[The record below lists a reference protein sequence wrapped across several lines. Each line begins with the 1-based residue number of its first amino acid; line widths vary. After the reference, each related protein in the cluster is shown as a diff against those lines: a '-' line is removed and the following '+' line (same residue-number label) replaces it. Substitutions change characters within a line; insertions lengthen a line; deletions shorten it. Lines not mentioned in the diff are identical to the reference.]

1 MLSLLAVLLFA
12 ACNTDQ
18 EGPLYTEQGAGVSFS
33 SSALTSTVVSPTDP
47 SFTVDLFRAKAGAEY
62 SGQLEIA
69 VYTNDSKKTPIE
81 GCTVNDYTFAAD
93 ATMTQAVV
101 NVSPIAIGQEVVVQ
115 LSMPEA
121 SAADV
126 SVGGIAATQI
136 VVSKDYTWN
145 YLGEAYFQDNFLFY
159 WYNNGVDTDENLMN
173 RVKVKVYEAAEDPG
187 RYQFHDL
194 YKEYVNSQWDAT
206 EMAGLQKD
214 TPTSVVTILT
224 NKETG
229 SITYPQF
236 STGVKFASQGFNDL
250 LYIAQTAN
258 NPNDFI
264 DGKRISIAPFLL
276 IGDTGQGFD
285 CTNPAGA
292 FVITLP

>member
-33 SSALTSTVVSPTDP
+33 SSSLTSTVVSPTDP
-47 SFTVDLFRAKAGAEY
+47 SFTIDLFRAKAGAEY
-62 SGQLEIA
+62 SGQLEIS
-69 VYTNDSKKTPIE
+69 VYTNDSQKTPVE
-81 GCTVNDYTFAAD
+81 GCTVGGYTFAAD
-93 ATMTQAVV
+93 ATTTQAVV
-101 NVSPIAIGQEVVVQ
+101 NVSPIGIGQEVVVQ
-115 LSMPEA
+115 LSVPEA
-121 SAADV
+121 AAADV

-145 YLGEAYFQDNFLFY
+145 LLGDAYFQDNFLFY

-173 RVKVKVYEAAEDPG
+173 RVKVKVYEAAEAPG

-194 YKEYVNSQWDAT
+194 YKEYVNCQWDAT
-206 EMAGLQKD
+206 EMAGLLKD
-214 TPTSVVTILT
+214 TPTSVVTIVT
-224 NKETG
+224 DKETG
-229 SITYPQF
+229 KIAYPQF
-236 STGVKFASQGFNDL
+236 STGVKFASQGFNDPL
-250 LYIAQTAN
+250 IIAQNPN

-264 DGKRISIAPFLL
+264 DGKIISIAPFLL
-276 IGDTGQGFD
+276 IGNTGQGFD